1 MHELEIVFYPGC
13 RGSVKRFGYLAGL
26 FSDRHL
32 QYRLGID
39 PAFPNYPHL
48 LRDRVPVWR
57 SRCADP
63 LLPQKK
69 VTPCSIH
76 RLKKA
81 YTVFER
87 CDSMKKVNPCCLC
100 GSQTLGIW
108 RNANKNGRY
117 FVSCQI
123 CHNCGESKLTMRGA
137 IRQWNKKKRP
147 RSVLCG
153 GFYVRKFKK

>member
-13 RGSVKRFGYLAGL
+13 RGCVKRFGYLAGL

-39 PAFPNYPHL
+39 PAFPNHPHL

-57 SRCADP
+57 SRCADS

-76 RLKKA
+76 RLKNV

-100 GSQTLGIW
+100 GSQTLGVW
-108 RNANKNGRY
+108 RLADRHGRY
-117 FVSCQI
+117 IVACQI
-123 CHNCGESKLTMRGA
+123 CKNKGEPSRTMRGA
-137 IRQWNKKKRP
+137 IRHWNKKKRP